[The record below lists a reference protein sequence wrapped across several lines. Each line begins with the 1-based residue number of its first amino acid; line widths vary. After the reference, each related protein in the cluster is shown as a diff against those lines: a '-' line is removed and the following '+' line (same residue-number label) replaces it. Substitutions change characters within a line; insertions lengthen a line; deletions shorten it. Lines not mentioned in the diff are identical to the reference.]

1 MNRKTE
7 NDKKALAA
15 ASIELTQVVQKTQ
28 EARIKLDDLEQKVAN
43 TQFQV
48 LENQQS
54 GQLIEANEQLVLALL
69 QAQIGVEQAATA
81 LREVSH
87 AAQLDVLTG
96 LPNRRL
102 LLGRLAQAIKDTT
115 PEGEGLAVLF
125 LDLNHFK
132 LINDTLGH
140 SVGDEVLK
148 ETALRLSGAVRKN
161 DTVGRYGGDEFII
174 LLEGTISHADVLGI
188 CDKIIKALGVPH
200 PIGNQVLQL
209 AASIGVSYYP
219 KDGDDPHT
227 LIDCADAAMY
237 RAKRHSLGVA
247 FHSTVLLPVPL
258 PTHLPIIQ
266 AQKKSGA
273 HQYIAHGEH
282 ERRRAHLREAN
293 EQLVLTALNA
303 QQLQAAAEDALDKQ
317 KKILA
322 MVAHELRNPL
332 TPLTQVAGM
341 LMHSSHE
348 RLASIQ
354 AIIERQTSHIARLV
368 DDLMD
373 ISMVQTGKLRLNFQ
387 PVDIATI
394 IDEAVI
400 VCRPAIDLRFQQFVV
415 RQPGRSLMINGDHLR
430 LTQILCNLLG
440 NASKYTPNN
449 GSIELAIG
457 TSSDDIT
464 LTFSDTGI
472 GISAEVLDFIFDPFV
487 QDAHAIGYN
496 GAGLGVGLSVV
507 RELVEG
513 HRGSV
518 SVSSGGLGLGSKF
531 VVTLP
536 LHPQSQ

>member
-1 MNRKTE
+1 MNRETD
-7 NDKKALAA
+7 NDKQALAA
-15 ASIELTQVVQKTQ
+15 ASIELTLVVQKTQ
-28 EARIKLDDLEQKVAN
+28 EARLKLDALEQKVVN
-43 TQFQV
+43 TQHQV
-48 LENQQS
+48 LENHQS

-69 QAQIGVEQAATA
+69 QAQVGVEQAATA

-102 LLGRLAQAIKDTT
+102 LLGRLAQAVEEAKPD
-115 PEGEGLAVLF
+115 GNGLAVLF

-140 SVGDEVLK
+140 SAGDEMLK
-148 ETALRLSGAVRKN
+148 EAALRLSGAVRKN

-174 LLEGTISHADVLGI
+174 LLGGATSHADVLGI
-188 CDKIIKALGVPH
+188 CEKIIKALGVPH

-237 RAKRHSLGVA
+237 RAKRHGLGVA
-247 FHSTVLLPVPL
+247 FHSTDLPPVPL
-258 PTHLPIIQ
+258 PTRLFIIQ
-266 AQKKSGA
+266 TQKNPGA
-273 HQYIAHGEH
+273 HHYIAPGEY
-282 ERRRAHLREAN
+282 ERRRAQLREAN

-303 QQLQAAAEDALDKQ
+303 QQLQAAAEDALNKQ

-322 MVAHELRNPL
+322 IVAHELRNPL
-332 TPLTQVAGM
+332 TPLTLAAGM
-341 LMHSSHE
+341 LMRSSPE
-348 RLASIQ
+348 RLATIQ

-373 ISMVQTGKLRLNFQ
+373 VSRAQTGKLNLNFQ

-394 IDEAVI
+394 IDETVN
-400 VCRPAIDLRFQQFVV
+400 VCRPAINLRFQQFVV
-415 RQPGRSLMINGDHLR
+415 HQPSRPLMINGDQLR

-449 GSIELAIG
+449 GSIELVVGAG
-457 TSSDDIT
+457 TEDIT

-472 GISAEVLDFIFDPFV
+472 GISAEVLPFIFDPFV
-487 QDAHAIGYN
+487 QDAHAIGVN
-496 GAGLGVGLSVV
+496 GTGLGVGLTVV

-513 HRGSV
+513 HQGSV
-518 SVSSGGLGLGSKF
+518 SVFSGGLGLGSKF
-531 VVTLP
+531 IVTLP
-536 LHPQSQ
+536 LHPQSK

>member
-1 MNRKTE
+1 MNRKSD

-15 ASIELTQVVQKTQ
+15 ASIELTKVVQKTQ
-28 EARIKLDDLEQKVAN
+28 EARLKLDALEQKVLN
-43 TQFQV
+43 TEYQM
-48 LENQQS
+48 LENHQS

-69 QAQIGVEQAATA
+69 QAQIGVEQAAAA
-81 LREVSH
+81 LVEVSH

-102 LLGRLAQAIKDTT
+102 LLGRLAQAIEDTT
-115 PEGEGLAVLF
+115 LEGEGLAVLF

-174 LLEGTISHADVLGI
+174 LLGGTISHADVLGI
-188 CDKIIKALGVPH
+188 CEKIIKALGVPH
-200 PIGNQVLQL
+200 PIGNQILQL

-237 RAKRHSLGVA
+237 RAKRHGLGVA
-247 FHSTVLLPVPL
+247 FHSTDLPPVPL
-258 PTHLPIIQ
+258 PTRLPISQ
-266 AQKKSGA
+266 AQRKPGD
-273 HQYIAHGEH
+273 HHYIAPREH
-282 ERRRAHLREAN
+282 ERRRAQLREAN

-303 QQLQAAAEDALDKQ
+303 QQLQVAAEDALDKQ

-341 LMHSSHE
+341 LMHSSRE

-354 AIIERQTSHIARLV
+354 GIIERQTSHISRLV

-373 ISMVQTGKLRLNFQ
+373 VSMVQTGKLRLNFQ

-394 IDEAVI
+394 IDDAVI
-400 VCRPAIDLRFQQFVV
+400 VCRPAIDLRFQQFVM
-415 RQPGRSLMINGDHLR
+415 RQPSRPLMINGDQLR

-449 GSIELAIG
+449 GSIELVIG
-457 TSSDDIT
+457 AGTEDIT

-472 GISAEVLDFIFDPFV
+472 GISAEVLAFIFDPFV
-487 QDAHAIGYN
+487 QDAHAIGFN
-496 GAGLGVGLSVV
+496 GPGLGVGLSVV

-518 SVSSGGLGLGSKF
+518 SVFSGGLGLGSKF

-536 LHPQSQ
+536 LHPQSK

>member
-1 MNRKTE
+1 MSRETD
-7 NDKKALAA
+7 NDKQALAA
-15 ASIELTQVVQKTQ
+15 ASIELTLVVQKTQ
-28 EARIKLDDLEQKVAN
+28 EARLKLDALEQKVVN
-43 TQFQV
+43 TQHQV
-48 LENQQS
+48 LENHQS

-69 QAQIGVEQAATA
+69 QAQVGVEQAATA

-102 LLGRLAQAIKDTT
+102 LLGRLAQAVEEAKPD
-115 PEGEGLAVLF
+115 GDGLAVLF

-140 SVGDEVLK
+140 SAGDEMLK
-148 ETALRLSGAVRKN
+148 EAALRLSGAVRKN

-174 LLEGTISHADVLGI
+174 LLGGATSHTDVLGI
-188 CDKIIKALGVPH
+188 CEKIIKALGVPH

-237 RAKRHSLGVA
+237 RAKRHGLGVA
-247 FHSTVLLPVPL
+247 FHSTDLPPVPL
-258 PTHLPIIQ
+258 PTRLLIIQ
-266 AQKKSGA
+266 TQKKPGA
-273 HQYIAHGEH
+273 HHYIAPGEY
-282 ERRRAHLREAN
+282 ERRRAQLREAN

-303 QQLQAAAEDALDKQ
+303 QQLQAAAEDALNKQ

-322 MVAHELRNPL
+322 IVAHELRNPL
-332 TPLTQVAGM
+332 TPLTLAAGM
-341 LMHSSHE
+341 LMRSSPE
-348 RLASIQ
+348 RLATIQ

-373 ISMVQTGKLRLNFQ
+373 VSRAQTGKLNLNFQ

-394 IDEAVI
+394 IDETVN

-415 RQPGRSLMINGDHLR
+415 HQPSRPLMINGDQLR

-449 GSIELAIG
+449 GSIELVVGAG
-457 TSSDDIT
+457 TEDIT
-464 LTFSDTGI
+464 LIFSDTGI
-472 GISAEVLDFIFDPFV
+472 GISAEVLPFIFDPFV
-487 QDAHAIGYN
+487 QDAHAIGVN
-496 GAGLGVGLSVV
+496 GTGLGVGLTVV

-513 HRGSV
+513 HQGSV
-518 SVSSGGLGLGSKF
+518 SVFSGGLGLGSKF
-531 VVTLP
+531 IVTLP
-536 LHPQSQ
+536 LHPQSK

>member
-1 MNRKTE
+1 MNRKTYD
-7 NDKKALAA
+7 DKKALAA

-28 EARIKLDDLEQKVAN
+28 EARLKLDALEQKVVN
-43 TQFQV
+43 TQSQV
-48 LENQQS
+48 LEKQQS

-102 LLGRLAQAIKDTT
+102 LLGRLAQAIEDTT

-174 LLEGTISHADVLGI
+174 LLVGTISHADVLGI
-188 CDKIIKALGVPH
+188 CEKIIKALGVPH
-200 PIGNQVLQL
+200 PIGNQILQL

-237 RAKRHSLGVA
+237 RAKRHGIGVA
-247 FHSTVLLPVPL
+247 FHSTDLPPVLL
-258 PTHLPIIQ
+258 PTHLPIIP
-266 AQKKSGA
+266 AQKKPGA
-273 HQYIAHGEH
+273 HHPIASGEH
-282 ERRRAHLREAN
+282 ERRRAQLREAN

-303 QQLQAAAEDALDKQ
+303 QQLQAVAEGALDKQ

-322 MVAHELRNPL
+322 MVAHELRDPL
-332 TPLTQVAGM
+332 TPLTLVAGM
-341 LMHSSHE
+341 LMQSSHE
-348 RLASIQ
+348 RLATIQ

-373 ISMVQTGKLRLNFQ
+373 VSMAQTGKLRLNFQ

-394 IDEAVI
+394 IDEAVV
-400 VCRPAIDLRFQQFVV
+400 VCRPAIDLRFQQLVV
-415 RQPGRSLMINGDHLR
+415 RKPRRPLMINGDQLR

-440 NASKYTPNN
+440 NASKYTPNH
-449 GSIELAIG
+449 GSIKLVIDAGAE
-457 TSSDDIT
+457 DIT

-472 GISAEVLDFIFDPFV
+472 GISAEVLAFIFDPFV
-487 QDAHAIGYN
+487 QDAHASGFN
-496 GAGLGVGLSVV
+496 GTGLGVGLSVV

-518 SVSSGGLGLGSKF
+518 NVFSGGLGLGSTF

-536 LHPQSQ
+536 LPPQSK

>member
-1 MNRKTE
+1 MNRETDS
-7 NDKKALAA
+7 DKQALAA
-15 ASIELTQVVQKTQ
+15 ASLELTQVVQKTQ
-28 EARIKLDDLEQKVAN
+28 EARLKLEALEHKVMSA
-43 TQFQV
+43 QYQV
-48 LENQQS
+48 LENHRS

-69 QAQIGVEQAATA
+69 QAQIGVEQTATA

-102 LLGRLAQAIKDTT
+102 LLERLAQALEDAKL
-115 PEGEGLAVLF
+115 EAEGLAVLF

-140 SVGDEVLK
+140 SVGDQMLK
-148 ETALRLSGAVRKN
+148 ETALRLSGAVRKS

-174 LLEGTISHADVLGI
+174 LLGGTASHADVLGL
-188 CDKIIKALGVPH
+188 CEKIIKALGEPYPV
-200 PIGNQVLQL
+200 GNQVLQV

-219 KDGDDPHT
+219 KDGDAPHT

-237 RAKRHSLGVA
+237 RAKRHGLGVA
-247 FHSTVLLPVPL
+247 FHSTDLSSVQLPNCLLSVQTHIETGARHYRVPE
-258 PTHLPIIQ
+258 
-266 AQKKSGA
+266 K
-273 HQYIAHGEH
+273 Y
-282 ERRRAHLREAN
+282 ERRRAQLREAN

-303 QQLQAAAEDALDKQ
+303 QQRQAAAEDALDRQ

-322 MVAHELRNPL
+322 MIAHELRNPL
-332 TPLTQVAGM
+332 VPLTMVAGM
-341 LMHSSHE
+341 LMRSSPE

-354 AIIERQTSHIARLV
+354 AIIERQTNHIARLV
-368 DDLMD
+368 DDLVD
-373 ISMVQTGKLRLNFQ
+373 VSMAQTGKFKLNFQ
-387 PVDIATI
+387 PVDITTI

-400 VCRPAIDLRFQQFVV
+400 VCRPAIDLRFQQFIVH
-415 RQPGRSLMINGDHLR
+415 QPKRPLMINGDQLR
-430 LTQILCNLLG
+430 LKQVFCNLLN

-449 GSIELAIG
+449 GSIELVVGAG
-457 TSSDDIT
+457 TEDIT

-472 GISAEVLDFIFDPFV
+472 GISAEVRDFIFDPFV
-487 QDAHAIGYN
+487 QDAHAIGFN
-496 GAGLGVGLSVV
+496 GIGLGVGLSVV

-518 SVSSGGLGLGSKF
+518 SVFSAGLGLGSQF

-536 LHPQSQ
+536 LHPYSQ